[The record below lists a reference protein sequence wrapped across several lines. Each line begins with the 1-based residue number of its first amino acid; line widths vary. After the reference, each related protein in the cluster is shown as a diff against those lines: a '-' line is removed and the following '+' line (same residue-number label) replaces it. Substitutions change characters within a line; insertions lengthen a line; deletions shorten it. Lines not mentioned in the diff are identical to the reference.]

1 MVTLL
6 SHLFIKQNQ
15 EYSNPNVRRAY
26 GVLTGALGI
35 VLNILLF
42 TAKCLVGFFCGSVSI
57 MGDAFNNLSDAGSS
71 FITMI
76 GFQLSG
82 KEPNPQHPFGHGRI
96 EYISGLAVSV
106 MIIVMGFEV
115 LKTSFEKVLHPEQ
128 MEVSLLTVLILLASI
143 AVKVYMSV
151 YNGAY
156 GKKLDSSAMKATAT
170 DSLSD
175 CIATFV
181 VLLSMIIYY
190 FWHVNLDGWSGFVV
204 AGFILFAGINSAK
217 DTLNPLLGE
226 APDEEFVRE
235 IEKTV
240 MAHSEVVG
248 VHDMVVHDY
257 GPGRLMI
264 SLHAEVPG
272 NMNIYVLHDVI
283 DLVEFEIKQKYNCDA
298 VIHMD
303 PIATDDEQVMSLRK
317 EIEEIVNLYDSQLTM
332 HDFRMVAGP
341 THTNLIFDVVV
352 PQGYK
357 VKDKDVSFE
366 LAKRINQKWSNY
378 FAVIK
383 VEKRYTA

>member
-6 SHLFIKQNQ
+6 SHLFIKNNQ
-15 EYSNPNVRRAY
+15 EYSDSNVRRAY

-35 VLNILLF
+35 VLNLLLF
-42 TAKCLVGFFCGSVSI
+42 TGKCLAGLFSGSVSI

-357 VKDKDVSFE
+357 VEDKDVSFE

>member
-6 SHLFIKQNQ
+6 SHLFIKNNQ
-15 EYSNPNVRRAY
+15 EYSDSNVRRAY

-35 VLNILLF
+35 VLNLLLF
-42 TAKCLVGFFCGSVSI
+42 TGKCLAGLFSGSVSI

-357 VKDKDVSFE
+357 AEDKDVSFE

>member
-6 SHLFIKQNQ
+6 SHLFIKNNQ
-15 EYSNPNVRRAY
+15 EYSDSNVRRAY

-35 VLNILLF
+35 VLNLLLF
-42 TAKCLVGFFCGSVSI
+42 TGKCLAGLFSGSVSI

-181 VLLSMIIYY
+181 VLLSMIVYY

-240 MAHSEVVG
+240 MVHSEVVG

-283 DLVEFEIKQKYNCDA
+283 DLIEFEIKQKYNCDA

-317 EIEEIVNLYDSQLTM
+317 EVEEIVNLYDSQLTM
-332 HDFRMVAGP
+332 HDFRMVVGP

-357 VKDKDVSFE
+357 IKDEEISFE

-383 VEKRYTA
+383 VEKRYTV